1 MMLKPGNNENS
12 CDQPEGMM
20 WKLKA
25 DEEEKQELKK
35 LD

>member
-1 MMLKPGNNENS
+1 MTLKPGNNEKS
-12 CDQPEGMM
+12 CDQPESMTWELRG
-20 WKLKA
+20 